1 MNTRQF
7 YYTHPY
13 DTELEAEVLTCTPA
27 KGGFLVTFNENLF
40 YPTGGGQ
47 PHDLGTAGD
56 ASVLDVNEK
65 GSDILVL
72 LDAPLT
78 PGEKVLCKLDWPRRF
93 MLMQQHS
100 GEHLVSGVV
109 HRRFGYDNVGFH
121 MGIEAITID
130 FSGELT
136 ADDLREVEA
145 EVNEAVWKDLPAKIY
160 CPSPEELKNIPYRS
174 KRALEGE
181 VRIVEFPGVDICAC
195 CGLHVRRTGEIGL
208 VKLLSVTGF
217 HEGVRVELLCGGRAL
232 QCLSS
237 AWEENHRV
245 SAILSAKPEETGA
258 AAERMAEE
266 LKQTQYRCCQ
276 LENRLFARIADEQA
290 GAGNVLHFEEG
301 LSPDGVRRLCDALL
315 HKCGGIAAVFSR
327 RDEGFLYALG
337 TEQGD
342 LRPLVRELNSALHGR
357 GGGKPCFAQGS
368 VQASRK
374 EISAFFKAR

>member
-13 DTELEAEVLTCTPA
+13 DTELEAEVLTCRPA
-27 KGGFLVTFNENLF
+27 KGGFLVTVDRNLF

-56 ASVLDVNEK
+56 AAVLDVSEK
-65 GSDILVL
+65 DGDILVL
-72 LDAPLT
+72 TDAPLT

-290 GAGNVLHFEEG
+290 GAGNVLHLEEG

-315 HKCGGIAAVFSR
+315 HTCGGIAAVFSR

>member
-27 KGGFLVTFNENLF
+27 KGGFLVTFDHNLF

-56 ASVLDVNEK
+56 AHVLDVNEK
-65 GSDILVL
+65 GSDIFVL
-72 LDAPLT
+72 LDAPLP

-93 MLMQQHS
+93 MLMKQHS

-121 MGIEAITID
+121 MGHDAITID
-130 FSGELT
+130 FNGPLT
-136 ADDLREVEA
+136 ARDLKEIEA
-145 EVNEAVWKDLPAKIY
+145 EVNEAVWKDIPAKIC
-160 CPSPEELKNIPYRS
+160 CPSEEELEAIPYRS
-174 KRALEGE
+174 KKELEGE

-232 QCLSS
+232 DCLST

-245 SAILSAKPEETGA
+245 SAVLSAKPEETGA
-258 AAERMAEE
+258 AAERMAED
-266 LKQTQYRCCQ
+266 LKQTQYHCYM
-276 LENRLFARIADEQA
+276 LEARLFDRIAEENA
-290 GAGNVLHFEEG
+290 GKGNVLLFEEG
-301 LSPDGVRRLCDALL
+301 LNPDGVRRLCDALL
-315 HKCGGIAAVFSR
+315 HKCGGTAAVFSR

-337 TEQGD
+337 AEEGD
-342 LRPLVRELNSALHGR
+342 LRPLVRELNGALHGR
-357 GGGKPCFAQGS
+357 GGGKPGFAQGS
-368 VQASRK
+368 VQASQK
-374 EISAFFKAR
+374 EISAFFKNR